1 MGFEMTTGWLL
12 AGLLV
17 SSVGMGLFLYGK
29 KQTRLPQV
37 CAGLVMMVYPGF
49 VASPFVVLA
58 LGGVLVGGVWLAVR
72 SGM

>member
-37 CAGLVMMVYPGF
+37 VGGLAMMVYPGF
-49 VASPFVVLA
+49 VASPLVVLA